1 LLDFALIIGRLKKSL
16 PNKLEEQYSAPA
28 IDLTIS
34 LSPNCG
40 EQNNQE
46 MSDDLISEGKWL
58 ISIQVIHE
66 AYLEIVSLIEHS
78 EYHIRFFE

>member
-1 LLDFALIIGRLKKSL
+1 MLDFALIIGLFKKNL
-16 PNKLEEQYSAPA
+16 PNKLEEQFSAPA

-34 LSPNCG
+34 LLPNWG
-40 EQNNQE
+40 EQNNRE

-58 ISIQVIHE
+58 IPIQVIHE

-78 EYHIRFFE
+78 ECQIQLFE